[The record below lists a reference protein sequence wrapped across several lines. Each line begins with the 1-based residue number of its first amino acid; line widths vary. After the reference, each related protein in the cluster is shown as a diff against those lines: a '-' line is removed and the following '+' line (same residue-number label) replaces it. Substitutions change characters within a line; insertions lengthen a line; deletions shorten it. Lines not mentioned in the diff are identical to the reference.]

1 MKLNS
6 GNFEIENL
14 KNYLR
19 IKFLLRKIKDKI
31 K

>member
-1 MKLNS
+1 MKSNS

-19 IKFLLRKIKDKI
+19 IGFLLRKIKDNVK
-31 K
+31 